1 MMMSGVVL
9 SFTIPTSR
17 RPMSWKDKRPCWAL
31 LDRTQGVLLGEGQAW
46 TYPTRDEARDIARGF
61 HDVEVVRVQGR
72 YELVSRE
79 DTSPCNAP
87 LMSSRTKKCVLQAG
101 HAGAHEFPKYAE

>member
-1 MMMSGVVL
+1 MSEKLAGFDKARFDKLVDAAVAAERAHAATMRAHEKTGEALNDAWAALSAAREKLKLEVENMVRETVL
-9 SFTIPTSR
+9 IG
-17 RPMSWKDKRPCWAL
+17 L
-31 LDRTQGVLLGEGQAW
+31 
-46 TYPTRDEARDIARGF
+46 
-61 HDVEVVRVQGR
+61 
-72 YELVSRE
+72 SRE